1 MADEAGLY
9 GSLRAFTEEDFEKV
23 WRELRR
29 RAEELQDETG
39 AKFDLEL
46 TKKIPPIINDPLLV
60 EKGSR
65 IGRELFG
72 EKFYLGE
79 PPFLVGDNAAY
90 YMEEIP
96 GMRTV
101 FLAGKAEGEN
111 YPVHHP
117 GFDIE
122 EPVMEDALEFLY
134 RFCTEL

>member
-1 MADEAGLY
+1 MLGFGTLQAGRNGNTVADEAGLY

-39 AKFDLEL
+39 VKFDLEL

-79 PPFLVGDNAAY
+79 PPLFG
-90 YMEEIP
+90 
-96 GMRTV
+96 GR
-101 FLAGKAEGEN
+101 
-111 YPVHHP
+111 
-117 GFDIE
+117 
-122 EPVMEDALEFLY
+122 
-134 RFCTEL
+134 